1 MPRWRHGSKHRS
13 HDEKAGPPVI
23 PSGTVSLDLQT
34 ITLPHLGTLDATPTE
49 QSKFNDTHCCDVAG
63 HDQSQTDSLESRVA
77 STSQQQEK
85 EIRQPGLTSHSSLPS
100 MSQSVVNY
108 SRPSALMLSE
118 SFRPDTRHT
127 SVSTADSPQ
136 RRGSDTREQSQKRG
150 SSSSHNTKASR
161 YDVQSDFRL
170 SPTAHAALTVHLS
183 PQARRSM
190 VEAARQKSVKK
201 IRAATRLNVM
211 VVGEAGTGKT
221 LFLCNLAA
229 SLQREDVNGMDRG
242 GDSGNASR
250 DNSDT
255 VVRPRRTDRLTQI
268 EPIEVKVTA
277 SLLVADVVLD
287 YSNDSLLDS
296 NVRLPRNSH
305 ERRQSNESSLSS
317 QSYVRREAMPARLK
331 LSLISLIDTP
341 GLPLQYSDSVLRA
354 ACAPASL
361 REALHEINLR
371 YRRTLCEEAK
381 LSRASDGSTKSDG
394 EHVHVVLWFIDPRE
408 ILEGDRTWWY
418 EEQQQ
423 KRWQEREQLLQRAN
437 GSSETTIPTSRRD
450 EAHTAETHSTSHNLT
465 NQLSRKSTSSSVST
479 RRPMRLAAGGRDGQG
494 QSVPGDLSED
504 TVVDDWEA
512 DRTEEVGKFAISP
525 TGVHATE
532 HLEGQDYNAS
542 EYVPILSPSQRLALY
557 HLLPLVPVLPV
568 IARSETL
575 TSRELEIVRLGVRRG
590 WDEVQGRLRCR
601 QRVATGL
608 PGRWDWIGFGGQSQT
623 DTDATEID
631 GEAARVVQIKRRQD
645 SPTASIVN
653 GHGATV
659 PNDPRESPPSRR
671 RRDLHARETLRT
683 SDIRAALGVEDI
695 VPPPDELQA
704 KWPLALWAPDA
715 SPPAKS
721 TVTTGCRFQQRDSDD
736 QESCPAVE
744 RAPKEARVD
753 DDVVGEEVRK
763 DQARSA
769 GDAIRAPC
777 IVERNGSDDAAAKSI
792 SASTKNRS
800 APSSSAPSSM
810 LPLGSNQ
817 SQHIPRTR
825 SYPNGLTLD
834 LLDPTQCD
842 FAALR
847 AMLLGTHTSRILD
860 ASREAFEGWR
870 RRTLEEQQL
879 SRDSRGA

>member
-1 MPRWRHGSKHRS
+1 M
-13 HDEKAGPPVI
+13 I

-34 ITLPHLGTLDATPTE
+34 ITLPHLGTHEDTPTR
-49 QSKFNDTHCCDVAG
+49 QGKSNGAHCCEVAG
-63 HDQSQTDSLESRVA
+63 HDQPQTVSLESRQA
-77 STSQQQEK
+77 STSQQQDK
-85 EIRQPGLTSHSSLPS
+85 EIQQPGLTSHSSLPS

-118 SFRPDTRHT
+118 SSVPGTRHT
-127 SVSTADSPQ
+127 SASTLDSPQ
-136 RRGSDTREQSQKRG
+136 RRDSSGPEQSQKRV
-150 SSSSHNTKASR
+150 SPSPQNTKASR

-170 SPTAHAALTVHLS
+170 SPTAHAALAVHLS
-183 PQARRSM
+183 PQARCSM
-190 VEAARQKSVKK
+190 VEAARQKSVKM

-211 VVGEAGTGKT
+211 VVGGAGTGKT
-221 LFLCNLAA
+221 LFLRNLAA
-229 SLQREDVNGMDRG
+229 SLQREDVSGMDRG
-242 GDSGNASR
+242 GDSGSGHASR

-255 VVRPRRTDRLTQI
+255 VARPRRTDRLTQI

-287 YSNDSLLDS
+287 YSNDSLLDCS
-296 NVRLPRNSH
+296 ARLPRNSH

-317 QSYVRREAMPARLK
+317 QSYVRREAVPARLK
-331 LSLISLIDTP
+331 LSLIDTP
-341 GLPLQYSDSVLRA
+341 GLPLQYSDSVLRV

-361 REALHEINLR
+361 KEALHEINLR
-371 YRRTLCEEAK
+371 YHRTLCEEAK
-381 LSRASDGSTKSDG
+381 LSRASDGSTKPNG
-394 EHVHVVLWFIDPRE
+394 EHVHVVLCFIDPRE
-408 ILEGDRTWWY
+408 ILEGDRTWWH

-423 KRWQEREQLLQRAN
+423 KRWQERELLLQGAN
-437 GSSETTIPTSRRD
+437 GSSETSMPTSRRD
-450 EAHTAETHSTSHNLT
+450 EAHTAETQPTSHTLT

-479 RRPMRLAAGGRDGQG
+479 RRPMRLAAGGKDGQG

-504 TVVDDWEA
+504 TVVDDQEA
-512 DRTEEVGKFAISP
+512 DRTEEVGKLAISP

-532 HLEGQDYNAS
+532 HLEGRDYDAS

-575 TSRELEIVRLGVRRG
+575 TSSELEIVRLGVRRG
-590 WDEVQGRLRCR
+590 WDEVQGRLRS
-601 QRVATGL
+601 QQGVATDL

-623 DTDATEID
+623 DTDATDID
-631 GEAARVVQIKRRQD
+631 DEAARVVQIQRRQD
-645 SPTASIVN
+645 SSIASIVN
-653 GHGATV
+653 GHCSIV
-659 PNDPRESPPSRR
+659 PNDPRGTPTSRR
-671 RRDLHARETLRT
+671 RPHRHARETLRT

-715 SPPAKS
+715 SSPAKS

-744 RAPKEARVD
+744 RAPKETRVD
-753 DDVVGEEVRK
+753 DNVGDEVTK
-763 DQARSA
+763 DQATSA
-769 GDAIRAPC
+769 GDAMRAPC
-777 IVERNGSDDAAAKSI
+777 IVERNGSDDTAAKSI

-800 APSSSAPSSM
+800 ATMSSAQSSM
-810 LPLGSNQ
+810 LPLDSKQ
-817 SQHIPRTR
+817 SQHFPRTR

-879 SRDSRGA
+879 SRNSRGA